1 MVSLIHAL
9 IFIFLP
15 RLKNTREES
24 PNNRENS
31 GYEKREDKLRDR
43 KKININRA
51 KSRKKYLAFLK
62 LKDILGVANI
72 VFYNGFFEW
81 KIL

>member
-51 KSRKKYLAFLK
+51 KSLKKYLAFLK
-62 LKDILGVANI
+62 LEDILGVANI
-72 VFYNGFFEW
+72 VFYNRFFEW